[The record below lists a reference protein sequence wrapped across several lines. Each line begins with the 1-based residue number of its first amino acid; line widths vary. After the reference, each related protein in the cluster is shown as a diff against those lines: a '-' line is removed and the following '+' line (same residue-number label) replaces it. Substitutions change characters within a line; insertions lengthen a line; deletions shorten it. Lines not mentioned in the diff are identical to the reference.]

1 MKKKLLVIYSSKVAI
16 SELVHSLKGTK
27 SLLIRKKNYPTI
39 RQKLWGKALLSPSYF
54 AGSCGAVELIHTIP
68 VWDSSI
74 RKFAAI

>member
-39 RQKLWGKALLSPSYF
+39 RQKLWGKALWSPSYF
-54 AGSCGAVELIHTIP
+54 AGSCGGAPI
-68 VWDSSI
+68 SI
-74 RKFAAI
+74 IKQYIEQQNTPD